1 VLYNLSINRE
11 KFLFMSNETS
21 KNNHLTIDDFNE
33 IEEWLETQKDTVP
46 LKVFEILRSMIE
58 LCKNAKIS
66 IQDNKKLLILLRE
79 KMGFIPKKER
89 EGKND
94 KTIVPEWNKDTEDK
108 LALKAKKASENLR
121 EYKKNRPPRVR
132 EFILMDLMPNPQLGR
147 IKIYPQNLFSTRQP

>member
-1 VLYNLSINRE
+1 
-11 KFLFMSNETS
+11 MSNETS

-89 EGKND
+89 EGKGP
-94 KTIVPEWNKDTEDK
+94 KT
-108 LALKAKKASENLR
+108 
-121 EYKKNRPPRVR
+121 
-132 EFILMDLMPNPQLGR
+132 EFVYR
-147 IKIYPQNLFSTRQP
+147 CVS

>member
-1 VLYNLSINRE
+1 
-11 KFLFMSNETS
+11 MSNETS

-121 EYKKNRPPRVR
+121 EYKKNRPPRVKR
-132 EFILMDLMPNPQLGR
+132 VHPDGSDA
-147 IKIYPQNLFSTRQP
+147 KSSTREDKNLSSEPVFYPSTVTV